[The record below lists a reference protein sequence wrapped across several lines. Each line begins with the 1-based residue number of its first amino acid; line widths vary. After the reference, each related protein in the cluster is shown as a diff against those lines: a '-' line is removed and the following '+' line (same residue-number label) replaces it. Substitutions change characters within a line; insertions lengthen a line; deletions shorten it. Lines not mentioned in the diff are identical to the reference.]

1 MQKNIFIL
9 WFQGFIHAPRL
20 IRLCLRSWKYYNPDW
35 NIIEL
40 DSNNLNNYINF
51 KEDFIDI
58 SGKNIPHAAKSD
70 IVRIILLKKYGG
82 LWVDAT
88 TFCTRSLNEWLDEYI
103 QEGVFGFK
111 NPGPDR
117 LLSSWFL
124 YGEKD
129 NYVIN
134 QWFLK
139 VKHYWTFH
147 NVPHTYFWFHG
158 TIFGNL
164 YAKDIKFRIIWNN
177 VPKFSAGKPHF
188 ITNKFMKKINMN
200 IKNHIDTIQSPLYK
214 LSHKINNQKFIHLLN
229 NSNSII
235 YTLKSKLLSKTDDD
249 EISKD

>member
-1 MQKNIFIL
+1 MQKSIFIL
-9 WFQGFIHAPRL
+9 WFQGFIHAPPL
-20 IRLCLRSWKYYNPDW
+20 VKLCLKSWKHYNPDW

-51 KEDFIDI
+51 EEDFIDI
-58 SGKNIPHAAKSD
+58 STKKIPHEAKSD

-82 LWVDAT
+82 VWVDAT
-88 TFCTRSLNEWLDEYI
+88 TFCTRSLNEWLDKYI
-103 QEGVFGFK
+103 QEGVFGFRCYA
-111 NPGPDR
+111 PDR

-134 QWFLK
+134 QWFLR
-139 VKHYWTFH
+139 VKHYWTSH
-147 NVPHTYFWFHG
+147 NIPHTYYWFHG

-164 YAKDIKFRIIWNN
+164 YNIDKTFKIIWDN
-177 VPKFSAGKPHF
+177 VPKLYADKPNF
-188 ITNKFMKKINMN
+188 ITNRFMEKIDMT
-200 IKNHIDTIQSPLYK
+200 IKNHINTIQTPLYK
-214 LSHKINNQKFIHLLN
+214 LSHKINHQKFINSLN

-235 YTLKSKLLSKTDDD
+235 YTLKSRLVSETDD